1 VGGSDDAGVWTI
13 SEDTA
18 LLLTVDFLT
27 PIVDDPFTF
36 GRIAASNALSD
47 VYAMGGRPLAAMNI
61 VCFPLGELGI
71 DVLEEVLK
79 GGLERMGEA
88 GIALAGGHSVDDREI
103 KYGLSVTGMVH
114 PGKILRNTGSRPADR
129 IVLTKPIGT
138 GIVNTALKG
147 GMASNEA
154 VAASVASMIALNRE
168 ASEAMIEAGARA
180 CTDVTGFGLL
190 GHACE
195 MVQDSG
201 VGMKIDP
208 EAVPLLPGVREFVS
222 MGLVPAGT
230 QRNREFREPFIE
242 NRHTID
248 GETMDIL
255 FDPQTSGGL
264 LIAVPSSG
272 LDGLME
278 RLGKAGNTAAVIG
291 DIVEQPEGRIV
302 LV

>member
-1 VGGSDDAGVWTI
+1 MGGSDDAGVWTI